1 MYECALLQNRKYG
14 TPVIPVF
21 VAEKDQIGNLVEFD
35 FGKAVRTLPDV
46 PHARKSRASNM
57 TTQLRYLTRKEGRKC
72 EREVGEKLE
81 MKITNKKLKTK
92 SLK

>member
-1 MYECALLQNRKYG
+1 MYECALLQNRKCG

-35 FGKAVRTLPDV
+35 FGKAASTLPNV

-57 TTQLRYLTRKEGRKC
+57 ITQVRYLTRR
-72 EREVGEKLE
+72 ERENVRER
-81 MKITNKKLKTK
+81 
-92 SLK
+92 